1 MIRLTKAGVS
11 TKQAWWVVDEEG
23 RFLPRRLQTNGSEEH
38 FSMVQGCLAQL
49 AVLGSPKN
57 RVIEKSIRRLRPIGR
72 FGTACSVRVFF
83 LICPYYPL
91 SSHKTYILNQHA
103 LYKLMK

>member
-1 MIRLTKAGVS
+1 MIRLTKAGVF

-57 RVIEKSIRRLRPIGR
+57 RVIEKSIQRPRPIGR
-72 FGTACSVRVFF
+72 FGAACSGLF
-83 LICPYYPL
+83 PYL
-91 SSHKTYILNQHA
+91 SLLSFIVTQNQH
-103 LYKLMK
+103 LESTRTL